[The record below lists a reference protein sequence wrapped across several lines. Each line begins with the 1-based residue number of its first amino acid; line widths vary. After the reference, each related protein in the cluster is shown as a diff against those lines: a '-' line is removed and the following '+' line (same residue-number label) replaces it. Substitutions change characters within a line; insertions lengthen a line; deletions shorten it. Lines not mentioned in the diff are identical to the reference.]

1 MIYLLPIAYLVFAT
15 RRLLTLLHIFQ
26 QEEYDGPRF
35 LCWIWNQKAFDRKA
49 TVLLLA
55 IWAAGFALSE
65 QSWMYLPL
73 AMSAALLGVAA
84 VESNPLKDAKK
95 KLVLTARAKRILGL
109 ALAMLAALSILLAV
123 TRAPLALWILMV
135 QGIPLAL
142 IAANAALHPYENY
155 IQRGFWREAH
165 EHLARV
171 NPQIVGITGSF
182 GKTSVKHILS
192 HVLEVKAATLATP
205 GSVNTPMGIARIVRE
220 RLTLQHR
227 FFICEMGAYGPG
239 SIRRLCKLARPNIG
253 VITALG
259 QAHFERFGSL
269 ATVAKTKFELAE
281 EAIANG
287 GRMIIAEQVLEVP
300 YAREFV
306 TARRNS
312 FTIVGQGA
320 DADIRI
326 LALRQT
332 DKGIEID
339 LAPEGKPV
347 TIKAPLFGSHQGPNL
362 ALAFA
367 VAKAVG
373 MADADIALA
382 LGSAPQVAHRL
393 EVKRQQNGSVL
404 IDDAYNSNPVGFANG
419 LAILDL
425 LRSGEGR
432 RILVTPGMVE
442 LGAAHDA
449 EHDKIGTLAGRYVD
463 ILLPIMPE
471 RIQGL
476 VDRYRAANPG
486 GTVFPCR
493 SFADASRWMNDNLRA
508 GDAVLIENDLPDL
521 YERKLSL

>member
-1 MIYLLPIAYLVFAT
+1 MIYLLALAYLVFAV
-15 RRLLTLLHIFQ
+15 RRLLTFLHIFQ
-26 QEEYDGPRF
+26 QEEYDGVRF
-35 LCWIWNQKAFDRKA
+35 VRWIWDQTAFDRKA

-55 IWAAGFALSE
+55 IWAAGFALSA
-65 QSWMYLPL
+65 QWRAYLPI
-73 AMSAALLGVAA
+73 AMSIALLGVAA
-84 VESNPLKDAKK
+84 IERNPLKDAKK
-95 KLVLTARAKRILGL
+95 KLVLTARAKRILGV
-109 ALAMLAALSILLAV
+109 ALVMLAALSIVLAV
-123 TRAPLALWILMV
+123 ASAPLILWILMV

-142 IAANAALHPYENY
+142 VAANAALQPYENH
-155 IQRGFWREAH
+155 IQRGFWHEAF
-165 EHLARV
+165 EHLANV

-182 GKTSVKHILS
+182 GKTSVKHILN
-192 HVLEVKAATLATP
+192 HALEVKAATLATP

-220 RLTLQHR
+220 RLTPQHR
-227 FFICEMGAYGPG
+227 FFICEMGAYGLG

-259 QAHFERFGSL
+259 QAHFERFKSL
-269 ATVAKTKFELAE
+269 AAVAQTKFELAE

-300 YAREFV
+300 FAREFV
-306 TARRNS
+306 TARRSS
-312 FTIVGQGA
+312 FTIVGSGK
-320 DADIRI
+320 DADIKI

-332 DKGIEID
+332 SKGIEVD
-339 LAPEGKPV
+339 LAADGKQV
-347 TIKAPLFGSHQGPNL
+347 TIKAPLFGSHHGPNL

-393 EVKRQQNGSVL
+393 EVKRQQNGAVL

-442 LGAAHDA
+442 LGSAHDD
-449 EHDKIGTLAGRYVD
+449 EHNKIGTLAGRYVD
-463 ILLPIMPE
+463 VLLPIMPE

-476 VDRYRAANPG
+476 INRYHAANPSG
-486 GTVFPCR
+486 AVLPCR
-493 SFADASRWMNDNLRA
+493 SFADASRWMNENLRS

>member
-171 NPQIVGITGSF
+171 NPQIIGITGSF
-182 GKTSVKHILS
+182 GKSSVKHILS

-205 GSVNTPMGIARIVRE
+205 GSVGNPPNGNLYLTVRD
-220 RLTLQHR
+220 LS
-227 FFICEMGAYGPG
+227 GPVQFG
-239 SIRRLCKLARPNIG
+239 LAG
-253 VITALG
+253 D
-259 QAHFERFGSL
+259 FGSGVGPSVQARL
-269 ATVAKTKFELAE
+269 RAQIAIVQAGAPEYRRDHGPRAGSFRTVRVARNRCED
-281 EAIANG
+281 
-287 GRMIIAEQVLEVP
+287 EV
-300 YAREFV
+300 R
-306 TARRNS
+306 ARR
-312 FTIVGQGA
+312 
-320 DADIRI
+320 
-326 LALRQT
+326 
-332 DKGIEID
+332 
-339 LAPEGKPV
+339 
-347 TIKAPLFGSHQGPNL
+347 GSHREWR
-362 ALAFA
+362 
-367 VAKAVG
+367 
-373 MADADIALA
+373 ADDHRRASA
-382 LGSAPQVAHRL
+382 GSPICAGIRNGAPQQL
-393 EVKRQQNGSVL
+393 
-404 IDDAYNSNPVGFANG
+404 
-419 LAILDL
+419 
-425 LRSGEGR
+425 
-432 RILVTPGMVE
+432 
-442 LGAAHDA
+442 HD
-449 EHDKIGTLAGRYVD
+449 R
-463 ILLPIMPE
+463 
-471 RIQGL
+471 
-476 VDRYRAANPG
+476 
-486 GTVFPCR
+486 
-493 SFADASRWMNDNLRA
+493 RA
-508 GDAVLIENDLPDL
+508 G
-521 YERKLSL
+521 S